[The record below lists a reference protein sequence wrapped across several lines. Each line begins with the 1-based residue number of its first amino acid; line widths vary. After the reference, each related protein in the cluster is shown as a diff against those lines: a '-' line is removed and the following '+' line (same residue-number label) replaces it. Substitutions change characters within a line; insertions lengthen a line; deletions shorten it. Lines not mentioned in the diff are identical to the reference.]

1 MQNTINDLDEF
12 AKNTTQNLLTEVRFA
27 SLATL
32 QPDSGHPLV
41 TRVALVHLAGFG
53 LVSLI
58 SDLAEH
64 SKALR
69 ADPRCS
75 LLIGQP
81 KTKGDPLTHPRL
93 SVTCIAEFTD
103 IAPHSHQDMCKK
115 YLEAYPKSKLY
126 IDFGDFQFIQ
136 FKVLSAALNGGF
148 GKAYKLEAS
157 ELAMVK

>member
-1 MQNTINDLDEF
+1 MINDLDDF
-12 AKNTTQNLLTEVRFA
+12 AKNTSRHLLSEVRFA

-32 QPDSGHPLV
+32 QPGSGHPLV
-41 TRVALVHLAGFG
+41 TRIALVHLADFG

-58 SDLAEH
+58 SDLAGH

-81 KTKGDPLTHPRL
+81 KAKGDPLTHPRL
-93 SVTCIAEFTD
+93 SVTCSAELTHFEPD
-103 IAPHSHQDMCKK
+103 RHQELRQK

-126 IDFGDFQFIQ
+126 IDFGDFQFVQ
-136 FKVLSAALNGGF
+136 FKVLYAALNGGF
-148 GKAYKLEAS
+148 GKTYVLEAA
-157 ELAMVK
+157 ELATV